1 MIWFAVRVL
10 RAFIRRAGYWLWYVI
25 TSYVRSDL
33 AGLAPHTC
41 HLACPVMI
49 VPGSSE
55 PIGNAR
61 LVGLPPGMSGA
72 P

>member
-1 MIWFAVRVL
+1 MF
-10 RAFIRRAGYWLWYVI
+10 
-25 TSYVRSDL
+25 
-33 AGLAPHTC
+33 
-41 HLACPVMI
+41 

-72 P
+72 PEL